1 MQGRMRIG
9 VRFLGKAP
17 CVRLHHNVC
26 GAGLAMSPRCAAVV
40 CFGPGV
46 TSVEGVR
53 SVWGCLFCVHVE
65 PQ

>member
-1 MQGRMRIG
+1 MRTVR
-9 VRFLGKAP
+9 VRFLGEAP

-26 GAGLAMSPRCAAVV
+26 GAGLAMSPHRAAVV
-40 CFGPGV
+40 PFDSGV
-46 TSVEGVR
+46 TGVEGVR